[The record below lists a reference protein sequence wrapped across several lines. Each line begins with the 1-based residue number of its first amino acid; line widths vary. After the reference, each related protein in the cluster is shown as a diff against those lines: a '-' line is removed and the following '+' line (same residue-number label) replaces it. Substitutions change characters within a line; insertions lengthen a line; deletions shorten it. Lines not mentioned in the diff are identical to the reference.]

1 VIVIYINFFRVS
13 ITVKETKPE
22 WQTLNQRIS
31 SIVHNK
37 EHPVGAKFR
46 SFTQELQFNYRKIL
60 RSTENIVYGS
70 SRFMT
75 SYNEFYIISEQDLGL
90 NSMFLDDQRNLIM
103 AHLFQISELLSEHFS
118 KRTQMF
124 VRKVQLCY
132 EKCFFNRIGRDLIL
146 VYRVVYGKVMQT
158 IEERLRALKEVRVC
172 KLGLQM
178 RDEWWLELFE
188 PDLNNSFEYSDE
200 DGDDDSDDRSRS
212 HASME
217 DEFGDDETNS
227 DIEDEDFC
235 SDEESGGSKI
245 PNFTDRKM
253 ATDHK
258 KITENL
264 LKSKDKIL
272 SRSLPNVYDY
282 SAANF
287 IKAGT
292 KQMKE
297 HFDKTAEETAPQ
309 IDSEVIGRYLAAESD
324 EKMYESIR
332 ESVRRSQSVNTLLHV
347 NGKTTELTTKSPTAS
362 LRHAGDSFEKHFGKA
377 LLQIRSIFTNSSP
390 LKKMQCL
397 TNALRTVAHKV
408 EELRMRAYENGQV
421 DRAKIVVT
429 AEDLLPLLVLILLK
443 MEPHDVAKLY
453 AEILFISDLMADFLS
468 SGCHSYALCEF
479 QIGFRVL
486 DQTCE
491 ELQL

>member
-1 VIVIYINFFRVS
+1 M
-13 ITVKETKPE
+13 
-22 WQTLNQRIS
+22 
-31 SIVHNK
+31 
-37 EHPVGAKFR
+37 GAKFR
-46 SFTQELQFNYRKIL
+46 SFTQELQYNYRKIL

-75 SYNEFYIISEQDLGL
+75 SYDEFYIISEQDLGL
-90 NSMFLDDQRNLIM
+90 NSMFLEDQRNLIM
-103 AHLFQISELLSEHFS
+103 AHLFQISQLLSEHFS

-146 VYRVVYGKVMQT
+146 VYRVVHGKVMQT

-188 PDLNNSFEYSDE
+188 PDLNNSFEYTDVDD
-200 DGDDDSDDRSRS
+200 DGDDVS
-212 HASME
+212 HTSME
-217 DEFGDDETNS
+217 DEFGDDESNS
-227 DIEDEDFC
+227 DIEEEDFC

-245 PNFTDRKM
+245 PNFTDRK
-253 ATDHK
+253 AVTETK
-258 KITENL
+258 KITQNL

-272 SRSLPNVYDY
+272 SRSLPNVYD
-282 SAANF
+282 SASNLIQASMK
-287 IKAGT
+287 I
-292 KQMKE
+292 MKE
-297 HFDKTAEETAPQ
+297 QLHKTAEETATK
-309 IDSEVIGRYLAAESD
+309 IDSKALGRYLAAESD

-332 ESVRRSQSVNTLLHV
+332 KSLHRSHSVSTMLHPDDD
-347 NGKTTELTTKSPTAS
+347 GIELTTKSPTAS
-362 LRHAGDSFEKHFGKA
+362 LRHAGDSFDKHFGKA
-377 LLQIRSIFTNSSP
+377 LSQIKCIFTNSSP

-397 TNALRTVAHKV
+397 TNALRTVSHKV
-408 EELRMRAYENGQV
+408 EELRMRAYEDREV
-421 DRAKIVVT
+421 DRSKIVVT
-429 AEDLLPLLVLILLK
+429 AEDLLPLLVLLLLK

-453 AEILFISDLMADFLS
+453 AEILFISDMMADFLS